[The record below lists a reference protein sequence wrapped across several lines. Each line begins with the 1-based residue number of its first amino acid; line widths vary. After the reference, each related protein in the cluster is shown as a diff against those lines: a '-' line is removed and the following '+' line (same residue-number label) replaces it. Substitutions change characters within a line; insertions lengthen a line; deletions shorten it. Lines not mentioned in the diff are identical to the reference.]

1 MRLPA
6 TFHCITGFLAG
17 VSTNKIHPVP
27 LSRSPGI
34 LAEIP
39 VHNKEGLELSDGFAS
54 GRGNQ
59 GEDTL
64 MSEQSCKKE
73 QGEVERRSA
82 PAACGQIWHIDP
94 TG

>member
-39 VHNKEGLELSDGFAS
+39 VHNKEGLEL
-54 GRGNQ
+54 
-59 GEDTL
+59 
-64 MSEQSCKKE
+64 C
-73 QGEVERRSA
+73 
-82 PAACGQIWHIDP
+82 P
-94 TG
+94 TALQAEEETGAKTH